1 MNSNEENKS
10 AEVQIGKIV
19 AVRGSVVEV
28 WFENNLPSIYS
39 LLHSGK
45 DRQIAIEVLTQLDD
59 HTVRG
64 ISLNPTQGLA
74 RGMAVETKGKQL
86 TVPIGKEI
94 IGRMFDVFG
103 NTIDHLPPLPN
114 GLRRSIHQ
122 QPPPLSDRLVKS
134 EVFETGI
141 KAIDVL
147 VPLERGGKTG
157 LFGGA
162 GVGKTVL
169 LTEMIHNMVGQ
180 NKGISMFCGIG
191 ERCREGNELYN
202 AMKKAD
208 LLKNMV
214 MVFGQM
220 NETPGARFRVGHAA
234 LTMAEYFRDDEH
246 RDVLLLID
254 NIFRFIQ
261 AGMEVSG
268 LMGQMPSRL
277 GYQPTMGTE
286 LSKLEERIANTHD
299 GAITSIQ
306 AVYVPADDLTDPAA
320 VHVFSHLSA
329 SIVLSRKKASE
340 GLYPSIDMLQS
351 NSKMATP
358 GIIGEA
364 HYNLAQEIR
373 HTLAKYEDL
382 KDIIAMLGMEQLSV
396 EDRNVVNRARRLER
410 FLTQPFFATEQFSGM
425 KGKEVSLK
433 DALDGCRRILADEF
447 KDLPESAFYMI
458 GAVDEAR
465 GKAKSKIDLS
475 KTKDSSKE
483 DKNITVDKPKIVT
496 NENTD
501 AVQNKTKGNI
511 GNDQNKSK
519 GKPKENGD
527 ANTSK
532 SVAAAKVKDD
542 TVKNQPEVLED
553 KKESVNT

>member
-1 MNSNEENKS
+1 
-10 AEVQIGKIV
+10 
-19 AVRGSVVEV
+19 
-28 WFENNLPSIYS
+28 
-39 LLHSGK
+39 
-45 DRQIAIEVLTQLDD
+45 
-59 HTVRG
+59 
-64 ISLNPTQGLA
+64 
-74 RGMAVETKGKQL
+74 
-86 TVPIGKEI
+86 
-94 IGRMFDVFG
+94 
-103 NTIDHLPPLPN
+103 
-114 GLRRSIHQ
+114 
-122 QPPPLSDRLVKS
+122 
-134 EVFETGI
+134 
-141 KAIDVL
+141 
-147 VPLERGGKTG
+147 
-157 LFGGA
+157 
-162 GVGKTVL
+162 
-169 LTEMIHNMVGQ
+169 MIHNMVGH

-202 AMKKAD
+202 EMKNAD

-286 LSKLEERIANTHD
+286 LSKLEERIANTNA

-320 VHVFSHLSA
+320 VHAFSHLSA

-358 GIIGEA
+358 GIIGED
-364 HYNLAQEIR
+364 HYKLSQEIR

-396 EDRNVVNRARRLER
+396 DDRNIVNRARRLER
-410 FLTQPFFATEQFSGM
+410 FLTQPFFTTEQFSGM

-433 DALDGCRRILADEF
+433 DALDGCRRILTDEF

-458 GAVDEAR
+458 GTVEEAKE
-465 GKAKSKIDLS
+465 KANNKNDPSKSKDTS
-475 KTKDSSKE
+475 QD
-483 DKNITVDKPKIVT
+483 DKNKDGAKPKNST
-496 NENTD
+496 KENTD
-501 AVQNKTKGNI
+501 AVQNKTKDDNI
-511 GNDQNKSK
+511 NDQNKTK
-519 GKPKENGD
+519 DAAKEDGD
-527 ANTSK
+527 ANKSK
-532 SVAAAKVKDD
+532 SKETINVNDDADKNKSKVSA
-542 TVKNQPEVLED
+542 D
-553 KKESVNT
+553 KKEIAAT